1 MKRLLLTLS
10 AAILAICSANAGTV
24 TRKFGD
30 LKNFSGI
37 QICNAFEATLMQ
49 GDDYSADVTIDTDLE
64 EYLDVSVVGQMLY
77 VRLKDAPLKIK
88 KLDRKSMKVTIT
100 VPSLSQISLTGASKL
115 TSDDIWTSPMG
126 KFTLEMSGASKA
138 ENLKIEGSELDA
150 NISGASSGTVTG
162 DFSEIDA
169 EISGASALFLI
180 GSYDTVEAEC
190 SGASKISFIG
200 SADSIHS
207 ECSGTSLLDAIQLK
221 VKRAEIECSG
231 ASKATIDVQK
241 RLEVELTGASN
252 CQYRSENESLTVVP
266 DISRASSLKKVN

>member
-30 LKNFSGI
+30 LKKFSGI

-64 EYLDVSVVGQMLY
+64 EYLDVSVVGNMLY
-77 VRLKDAPLKIK
+77 VRLKDAPLKLK
-88 KLDRKSMKVTIT
+88 KLDRKSMMVTIT
-100 VPSLSQISLTGASKL
+100 VPALSQISLTGASKL

-162 DFSEIDA
+162 DFAEIDA
-169 EISGASALFLI
+169 EISGASALFLV
-180 GSYDTVEAEC
+180 GSYDSVEAEC

-207 ECSGTSLLDAIQLK
+207 ECSGTSLLDAMQLK

-231 ASKATIDVQK
+231 ASKATIDVEK

>member
-30 LKNFSGI
+30 LKKFSGI

-64 EYLDVSVVGQMLY
+64 EYLDVSVVGNMLY
-77 VRLKDAPLKIK
+77 VRLKDAPLKLK
-88 KLDRKSMKVTIT
+88 KLDRKSMMVTIT
-100 VPSLSQISLTGASKL
+100 VPALSQISLTGASKL
-115 TSDDIWTSPMG
+115 SSDDIWTSPMG

-162 DFSEIDA
+162 DFAEIDA
-169 EISGASALFLI
+169 EISGASALFLV
-180 GSYDTVEAEC
+180 GSYDSVETEC

-207 ECSGTSLLDAIQLK
+207 ECSGTSLLDAMQLK

-231 ASKATIDVQK
+231 ASKATIDVEK

>member
-30 LKNFSGI
+30 LKKFSGI

-64 EYLDVSVVGQMLY
+64 EYLDVSVVGNMLY
-77 VRLKDAPLKIK
+77 VRLKDAPLKLK
-88 KLDRKSMKVTIT
+88 KLDRKSMMVTIT
-100 VPSLSQISLTGASKL
+100 VPALSQISLTGASKL
-115 TSDDIWTSPMG
+115 SSDDIWTSPMG

-162 DFSEIDA
+162 DFAEIDA
-169 EISGASALFLI
+169 EISGASALFLV
-180 GSYDTVEAEC
+180 GSYDSVEAEC

-207 ECSGTSLLDAIQLK
+207 ECSGTSLLDAMQLK

-231 ASKATIDVQK
+231 ASKATIDVEK

>member
-1 MKRLLLTLS
+1 MKRLLLTLT

-30 LKNFSGI
+30 LKKFSGI
-37 QICNAFEATLMQ
+37 QICNSFEATLLQ
-49 GDDYSADVTIDTDLE
+49 GDDYSAEVTIDTELE
-64 EYLDVSVVGQMLY
+64 KYLDVSVVGQMLY

-88 KLDRKSMKVTIT
+88 NLDRKNMQVTIT
-100 VPSLSQISLTGASKL
+100 VPSLTQISLTGASRL
-115 TSDDIWTSPMG
+115 TSNDIWTSPMG

-138 ENLKIEGSELDA
+138 ENLKIEGSKLDA
-150 NISGASSGTVTG
+150 NISGAACGTITG
-162 DFSEIDA
+162 DFAEIDA
-169 EISGASALFLI
+169 EISGASALFLV
-180 GSYDTVEAEC
+180 GSYDTVDAEC

-207 ECSGTSLLDAIQLK
+207 ECSGTSLLDAMQLK

-231 ASKATIDVQK
+231 ASKATIDVEK
-241 RLEVELTGASN
+241 RLEVELSGASN